1 MTSDRSAAGQAAG
14 IPTLEVRTRRAG
26 GAPARRLRV
35 LHVGK
40 FYPPHRG
47 GMETHLRDLCE
58 RLRHEVETEVL
69 VADGVGAG
77 VEETVGGVRVERVAT
92 RLRLGAAPV
101 CPGMV
106 RRIRES
112 RADIVHLHFPN
123 PAAVLAYLAAG
134 HRGALVVTYHSD
146 IVRQSWTGRAFRPV
160 LEHLLRRARAVI
172 ATSPDYVESSP
183 VLRRF
188 RARCRVIPLGIDSER
203 FERRDE
209 GAVGRVRALH
219 GPRLVTAVGRLV
231 YYKGFE
237 HLVRAMRETDG
248 RLVIVGDGPLRP
260 LLARERDAWGLGD
273 RVALP
278 GEVEDVTPYLQ
289 AADVFAL
296 PSVARSEAFGIVQL
310 EAMACGVPV
319 VNTRLPSG
327 VPFVSPDGVCGS
339 TVPPGDA
346 GALARALNQLLDDPA
361 LRARYG
367 EAGRRRVRAEFTADL
382 MAERTLRL
390 YREVAGAPGA

>member
-1 MTSDRSAAGQAAG
+1 MRLNVMPATEAGGHAGRVAA
-14 IPTLEVRTRRAG
+14 RRA
-26 GAPARRLRV
+26 PAETLRV

-40 FYPPHRG
+40 FYPPHKG

-58 RLRHEVETEVL
+58 RLRGEVETEVI
-69 VADGVGAG
+69 VAGREARD
-77 VEETVGGVRVERVAT
+77 VEETVGGVRVVRARTLFNV
-92 RLRLGAAPV
+92 GAAPV

-123 PAAVLAYLAAG
+123 PAAVLSYLASG

-146 IVRQSWTGRAFRPV
+146 IVRQRWTGLAFRPV

-188 RARCRVIPLGIDSER
+188 RARCRVIPLGIEPER

-209 GAVGRVRALH
+209 GAVSRIRALY
-219 GPRLVTAVGRLV
+219 GPRLVLAVGRLI

-260 LLARERDAWGLGD
+260 LLERERDAWGLHE

-278 GEVEDVTPYLQ
+278 GEVEDVTPHLQ

-327 VPFVSPDGVCGS
+327 VPFVSPDGVSGI
-339 TVPPGDA
+339 TVAPGDA
-346 GALARALNQLLDDPA
+346 GALARALNQLLDNPG
-361 LRARYG
+361 LRALYG

-390 YREVAGAPGA
+390 YREVAGVPGA